1 MKDVLANQS
10 DTVQFNAAVILNDQ
24 KVPLPSTGIQI
35 MMDVVKNK
43 NEWTEFRGTAIR
55 ILGNQE
61 ALPPQ
66 AFFLFEDALADQDDE
81 VQLSAALAL
90 TDQKVPLP
98 STSIQMLL
106 EVVKNKNEEWT
117 EFRAAA
123 ISALG
128 RQEELPPQALSV
140 LEDALTDQD
149 DDVQFNAT
157 LALSDQKVPLPST
170 GIQIM
175 MDAVKNENEGWA
187 KSRAAAISVLGRQEK
202 LSLPALF
209 VLEDVLQD
217 EDKEVKAEAAIAL
230 GMHTTLSTVCMEVLL
245 EILKDSEYDQNDK
258 LRAISILN
266 AEETL
271 SPDAVSVLTSTLQDK
286 DEKVSEASS

>member
-1 MKDVLANQS
+1 LGLLKLLSRYEYLSGASIQILIDALDNKNNEYDDNHRMRVIVALHELTTLYRKKLPGEALRALKDVLANQS

-43 NEWTEFRGTAIR
+43 NEEWTEFRGTAIR

-106 EVVKNKNEEWT
+106 EVVKK
-117 EFRAAA
+117 
-123 ISALG
+123 
-128 RQEELPPQALSV
+128 
-140 LEDALTDQD
+140 
-149 DDVQFNAT
+149 
-157 LALSDQKVPLPST
+157 
-170 GIQIM
+170 
-175 MDAVKNENEGWA
+175 
-187 KSRAAAISVLGRQEK
+187 
-202 LSLPALF
+202 
-209 VLEDVLQD
+209 
-217 EDKEVKAEAAIAL
+217 
-230 GMHTTLSTVCMEVLL
+230 
-245 EILKDSEYDQNDK
+245 
-258 LRAISILN
+258 
-266 AEETL
+266 
-271 SPDAVSVLTSTLQDK
+271 
-286 DEKVSEASS
+286 